1 MAWSAS
7 ITGTS
12 WQDGILYVDFRYT
25 DGTRVLTERHRV
37 GGIVPAEW
45 AQKTADARVKA
56 LDAVD
61 ALTINTGAV
70 PAPTPDDAGLAEFK
84 QNLRRLDVVYKLVQ
98 MKVIEATD
106 TRVVNFVNKLKAAL
120 PTYWNNI

>member
-45 AQKTADARVKA
+45 AQKTAAAKVSA

-61 ALTINTGAV
+61 ALVINKGAV
-70 PAPTPDDAGLAEFK
+70 PSPTPEDEGLIAFRQK
-84 QNLRRLDVVYKLVQ
+84 LRKLDVIYKLVQ
-98 MKVIEATD
+98 MGAVAQND
-106 TRVVNFVNKLKAAL
+106 SRVTTFVNKLKTEL
-120 PTYWNNI
+120 QTYWNSI

>member
-45 AQKTADARVKA
+45 AQKTAAAKVSA

-61 ALTINTGAV
+61 ALVINTGAV
-70 PAPTPDDAGLAEFK
+70 PSPTPEDEGLIAFRQK
-84 QNLRRLDVVYKLVQ
+84 LRKLDVIYKLVQ
-98 MKVIEATD
+98 MGAVAQND
-106 TRVVNFVNKLKAAL
+106 SRVTSFVNNLKTDL
-120 PTYWNNI
+120 GTYWNSI

>member
-1 MAWSAS
+1 MAWTAE

-45 AQKTADARVKA
+45 AQKTADAKVKA

-61 ALTINTGAV
+61 ALTINTGTV
-70 PAPTPDDAGLAEFK
+70 PAPTPDDAGLIEFR
-84 QNLRRLDVVYKLVQ
+84 QDLRRLDIVYKLVQ
-98 MKVIEATD
+98 MKVVEATD

-120 PTYWNNI
+120 PTYWNRI

>member
-12 WQDGILYVDFRYT
+12 WQSGILYVDFRYT

-45 AQKTADARVKA
+45 AQKTADAKVKA

-61 ALTINTGAV
+61 ALVINTGAV
-70 PAPTPDDAGLAEFK
+70 PSPTPDDAGLAGFR
-84 QNLRRLDVVYKLVQ
+84 QDLRRLDIVYKLVQ
-98 MKVIEATD
+98 MKVVEATD

-120 PTYWNNI
+120 PTYWNSI

>member
-37 GGIVPAEW
+37 GGSVPAEW
-45 AQKTADARVKA
+45 AQKTADAKVKA

-61 ALTINTGAV
+61 ALVINTGAV
-70 PAPTPDDAGLAEFK
+70 PSPTPEDEGLIAFRQK
-84 QNLRRLDVVYKLVQ
+84 LRKLDVIYKLVQ
-98 MKVIEATD
+98 MGAVAQND
-106 TRVVNFVNKLKAAL
+106 SRVTTFVNNLKKDL
-120 PTYWNNI
+120 GTYWNSI

>member
-12 WQDGILYVDFRYT
+12 WQSGILYVNFRYT
-25 DGTRVLTERHRV
+25 DGARVLTETHKV

-61 ALTINTGAV
+61 ALTISTGAV
-70 PAPTPDDAGLAEFK
+70 PAPTPEDAGLIAFRQK
-84 QNLRRLDVVYKLVQ
+84 LRKLDVIYKLVQ
-98 MKVIEATD
+98 MGAVAQND
-106 TRVVNFVNKLKAAL
+106 SRVTTFVNNLKTDIG
-120 PTYWNNI
+120 TYWNSI

>member
-1 MAWSAS
+1 MAWTAE

-12 WQDGILYVDFRYT
+12 WQSGILYVDFRYT

-45 AQKTADARVKA
+45 AQKTAGAKVKA

-61 ALTINTGAV
+61 ALVINTGTV
-70 PAPTPDDAGLAEFK
+70 PAPTPEDAGLIAFRQK
-84 QNLRRLDVVYKLVQ
+84 LRKLDVIYKLVQ
-98 MKVIEATD
+98 MGAVAQND
-106 TRVVNFVNKLKAAL
+106 SRVTTFVNNLKTDL
-120 PTYWNNI
+120 GTYWNSI

>member
-1 MAWSAS
+1 MAWTAE

-25 DGTRVLTERHRV
+25 DGTRVVTERHKV

-61 ALTINTGAV
+61 ALTINTGTV
-70 PAPTPDDAGLAEFK
+70 PAPTPDEAGLIEFR
-84 QNLRRLDVVYKLVQ
+84 QNLRRLDIVYKLVQ
-98 MKVIEATD
+98 MKVVEATD

-120 PTYWNNI
+120 PTYWNSI